1 MKKGISGDM
10 ILQIGIILIAAIT
23 TVASADIFYDAVE
36 DAVLGDPTIAAKTLA
51 SYTDIVD
58 ASNVPITIYHEVPT
72 DFLGNPGYGTV
83 LFNPTECEYTLSKYP
98 QDYMSNM
105 ILNNAWDTI
114 SIEEALT
121 YYALYKNNKNNR
133 LIKSNRLGVRNMINA
148 ARPEGYEAT
157 VSEVNKVRKAMIKE
171 KKFAAALKKEGID
184 INDYKRAL
192 VEKKIDNDITKLD
205 NLNSETQ
212 IQTKNE
218 LDSLSSKQIAEKN
231 KVTQEFLDSPGGKA
245 SLLDDGDMVNQFGGD
260 SFDRRWDEASNKWRC
275 KTGKNCVNPSGKA
288 SSGGQFASSP
298 TKESIQ
304 SLRETIIGPD
314 FEDYMIKQN
323 NIDEAF
329 EQSARTLQESIE
341 RVSKESASEVY
352 KLAFSVDSL
361 IDDLDFTKNPNADE
375 AFERLVKEVY
385 GSAIFDP
392 EYLEL
397 EKELIKLED
406 ELKEG
411 KLSPEKELKNKNR
424 INKITS
430 EMNEIVE
437 NFDINDFDETS
448 RKASKSIMVSE
459 KGIQK
464 LGLFGKIGSKYRGA
478 KATTINYI
486 KKPVTATSAFVNNL
500 NFIKTAKTAAKKQA
514 SRIGGAITKG
524 SSKFV
529 SLVGLD
535 AACKAAGAATLGVAS
550 AVCEPVNRVIAFAF
564 YSLDYIWTYYPI
576 TMFINKAQTATEAV
590 EESLVTISCKS
601 KDQDYY
607 VKVPNCKSETDLY
620 YPDFD
625 STFLGYVPG
634 LSEGLEG
641 IFAMPASRST
651 GVTKEYDNIINS
663 DNACIDS
670 HNQLLSKDVIPDAL
684 QKPTINPRETVA
696 TIPYLACGVALWAFP
711 QNGPGCTTLW
721 SLGYLSSWA
730 DTDSSEIM
738 ITAISALSIPFAGPI
753 AGPAIGAAYYL
764 NPLDSKSFFPYIS
777 KSAGTIDT
785 DSNYY
790 IENPFVISI
799 SKKEHN
805 GRLITEI
812 NKEL

>member
-36 DAVLGDPTIAAKTLA
+36 DAVLGDPTVAAKTLA

-133 LIKSNRLGVRNMINA
+133 LIKANRLGVRNMINA

-184 INDYKRAL
+184 LNDFKRAL
-192 VEKKIDNDITKLD
+192 VEQKIDNDITKLA

-212 IQTKNE
+212 TQLKNE
-218 LDSLSSKQIAEKN
+218 LDSISSKQIAEKN

-260 SFDRRWDEASNKWRC
+260 SFDRRWDEASNRWRC
-275 KTGKNCVNPSGKA
+275 KTGKNCVNPSGKT
-288 SSGGQFASSP
+288 SSGGWIASSP

-329 EQSARTLQESIE
+329 EQSARSLQESIE
-341 RVSKESASEVY
+341 RVSKEAASEVTRV
-352 KLAFSVDSL
+352 ASSVDSL
-361 IDDLDFTKNPNADE
+361 LDDLDFTKNPNADE
-375 AFERLVKEVY
+375 SFRRVMTEVY
-385 GSAIFDP
+385 GDEIFD
-392 EYLEL
+392 
-397 EKELIKLED
+397 IANA
-406 ELKEG
+406 
-411 KLSPEKELKNKNR
+411 KNLDNQAR
-424 INKITS
+424 KI
-430 EMNEIVE
+430 
-437 NFDINDFDETS
+437 
-448 RKASKSIMVSE
+448 SKSALVSE

-464 LGLFGKIGSKYRGA
+464 LGLFGKVSSKYRGA
-478 KATTINYI
+478 KAGVKEASKASIRVI
-486 KKPVTATSAFVNNL
+486 AKPVTGTVAFVNNL

-524 SSKFV
+524 SAKFV

-550 AVCEPVNRVIAFAF
+550 AICEPVNRAIAFAF
-564 YSLDYIWTYYPI
+564 YSLDGLLTYYPI
-576 TMFINKAQTATEAV
+576 TIFINKAQTATEAV

-625 STFLGYVPG
+625 SGFIGAIPG

-670 HNQLLSKDVIPDAL
+670 HNQLLSKDVIPDSL

-711 QNGPGCTTLW
+711 QHGPGCTTLW

-738 ITAISALSIPFAGPI
+738 IGAISALSIPMAGI

>member
-36 DAVLGDPTIAAKTLA
+36 DAVLGDPTVAAKTLA

-205 NLNSETQ
+205 NLNSEIQT
-212 IQTKNE
+212 QTKNE
-218 LDSLSSKQIAEKN
+218 LDSLSSKQISEKN

-245 SLLDDGDMVNQFGGD
+245 SLLDDGDFVNKYGGD
-260 SFDRRWDEASNKWRC
+260 SFDRRWDEASNRWRC
-275 KTGKNCVNPSGKA
+275 KSGKNCVNPSGKA

-329 EQSARTLQESIE
+329 EQSARSLQESIE
-341 RVSKESASEVY
+341 RVSKEAASEVTRV
-352 KLAFSVDSL
+352 ASSVDSL

-375 AFERLVKEVY
+375 SFRRVMTEVY
-385 GSAIFDP
+385 GDEIFD
-392 EYLEL
+392 
-397 EKELIKLED
+397 IANA
-406 ELKEG
+406 
-411 KLSPEKELKNKNR
+411 KNLDDQAR
-424 INKITS
+424 KI
-430 EMNEIVE
+430 
-437 NFDINDFDETS
+437 
-448 RKASKSIMVSE
+448 SKSALVSE

-464 LGLFGKIGSKYRGA
+464 LGLFGKVRSKYRGA
-478 KATTINYI
+478 KAGVKEASKASIRFI
-486 KKPVTATSAFVNNL
+486 AKPVTGTVAFVNNL

-524 SSKFV
+524 SDKFV

-535 AACKAAGAATLGVAS
+535 AACKAAGAASFGIAS
-550 AVCEPVNRVIAFAF
+550 AICEPVNRAIAFAF
-564 YSLDYIWTYYPI
+564 YSLDYLWTYLPI
-576 TMFINKAQTATEAV
+576 TYFINKAQTATEAV

-625 STFLGYVPG
+625 SAPFIGLIPG

-670 HNQLLSKDVIPDAL
+670 HNQLLSKDVIPDSL

-711 QNGPGCTTLW
+711 QHGPGCTTLW

-738 ITAISALSIPFAGPI
+738 IGAISALSIPMAGI

>member
-36 DAVLGDPTIAAKTLA
+36 DAVLGDPTVAAKTLA

-133 LIKSNRLGVRNMINA
+133 LIGTNRAGIRRNLQA
-148 ARPEGYEAT
+148 SGYDAT
-157 VSEVNKVRKAMIKE
+157 VSEVNQMRKAMIKE
-171 KKFAAALKKEGID
+171 AKFAAALKKEGID
-184 INDYKRAL
+184 ITELKKMFANKR
-192 VEKKIDNDITKLD
+192 IDKL
-205 NLNSETQ
+205 NAEIKELNSLADSQKKSIKQSIDDLTTQ
-212 IQTKNE
+212 
-218 LDSLSSKQIAEKN
+218 
-231 KVTQEFLDSPGGKA
+231 KVNARQKAYDDFLESPGGKA
-245 SLLDDGDMVNQFGGD
+245 SVMEDGPLVNKYGGD
-260 SFDRRWDEASNKWRC
+260 SFDRDWNVNAERWKC
-275 KTGKNCVNPSGKA
+275 KSGKNCVNPSGKV
-288 SSGGQFASSP
+288 SSGGQFTSAAPSS
-298 TKESIQ
+298 TSIDNLRLTAMVEDIAVYEDTLKNIDDTFENSARILQ
-304 SLRETIIGPD
+304 DSLRTVSDDVAQET
-314 FEDYMIKQN
+314 YN
-323 NIDEAF
+323 LA
-329 EQSARTLQESIE
+329 
-341 RVSKESASEVY
+341 
-352 KLAFSVDSL
+352 KLADETKMSLDFVNNPKADQYFTDLLLEFADDPEINSVD
-361 IDDLDFTKNPNADE
+361 D
-375 AFERLVKEVY
+375 LVKK
-385 GSAIFDP
+385 G
-392 EYLEL
+392 
-397 EKELIKLED
+397 KIKNLD
-406 ELKEG
+406 EIARKIAKSG
-411 KLSPEKELKNKNR
+411 IVADSGIRKLS
-424 INKITS
+424 
-430 EMNEIVE
+430 V
-437 NFDINDFDETS
+437 
-448 RKASKSIMVSE
+448 
-459 KGIQK
+459 
-464 LGLFGKIGSKYRGA
+464 FGKVRAKYRGA
-478 KATTINYI
+478 KATTFNYI
-486 KKPVTATSAFVNNL
+486 KKPVTATAAFVNNL

-524 SSKFV
+524 SAKFV

-711 QNGPGCTTLW
+711 QHGPGCTTLW

>member
-36 DAVLGDPTIAAKTLA
+36 DAVLGDPTVAAKTLA

-133 LIKSNRLGVRNMINA
+133 LIGANRLGVRNMINA

-184 INDYKRAL
+184 LNDFKRAL
-192 VEKKIDNDITKLD
+192 VEQKIDNDITKLA

-212 IQTKNE
+212 TQLKNE
-218 LDSLSSKQIAEKN
+218 LDSISSKQIAEKN
-231 KVTQEFLDSPGGKA
+231 KVTQEFLDSPGGIA
-245 SLLDDGDMVNQFGGD
+245 SVMEDGPLVNKYGGD
-260 SFDRRWDEASNKWRC
+260 SFDREWNVKAERFKC
-275 KTGKNCVNPSGKA
+275 KSGKNCVNPSGKI
-288 SSGGQFASSP
+288 SSGGQFASAP

-329 EQSARTLQESIE
+329 EQSARSLQESIE
-341 RVSKESASEVY
+341 RVSKEAASEVTRV
-352 KLAFSVDSL
+352 ASSVDSL
-361 IDDLDFTKNPNADE
+361 LDDLDFTKNPNADE
-375 AFERLVKEVY
+375 SFRRVMTEVY
-385 GSAIFDP
+385 GDEIFD
-392 EYLEL
+392 
-397 EKELIKLED
+397 IANA
-406 ELKEG
+406 
-411 KLSPEKELKNKNR
+411 KNLDNQAR
-424 INKITS
+424 KI
-430 EMNEIVE
+430 
-437 NFDINDFDETS
+437 
-448 RKASKSIMVSE
+448 SKSALVSE

-464 LGLFGKIGSKYRGA
+464 LGLFGKVSSKYRGA
-478 KATTINYI
+478 KAGVKEASKASIRVI
-486 KKPVTATSAFVNNL
+486 AKPVTGTVAFVNNL

-524 SSKFV
+524 SAKFV

-550 AVCEPVNRVIAFAF
+550 AICEPVNRAIAFAF
-564 YSLDYIWTYYPI
+564 YSLDGLLTYYPI
-576 TMFINKAQTATEAV
+576 TIFINKAQTATEAV

-625 STFLGYVPG
+625 SGFIGAIPG

-670 HNQLLSKDVIPDAL
+670 HNQLLSKDVIPDSL

-711 QNGPGCTTLW
+711 QHGPGCTTLW

-738 ITAISALSIPFAGPI
+738 IGAISALSIPFAGPI

>member
-1 MKKGISGDM
+1 
-10 ILQIGIILIAAIT
+10 
-23 TVASADIFYDAVE
+23 
-36 DAVLGDPTIAAKTLA
+36 
-51 SYTDIVD
+51 
-58 ASNVPITIYHEVPT
+58 
-72 DFLGNPGYGTV
+72 
-83 LFNPTECEYTLSKYP
+83 
-98 QDYMSNM
+98 
-105 ILNNAWDTI
+105 
-114 SIEEALT
+114 
-121 YYALYKNNKNNR
+121 
-133 LIKSNRLGVRNMINA
+133 MINA

-184 INDYKRAL
+184 LNDFKRAL
-192 VEKKIDNDITKLD
+192 VEQKIDNDITKLA

-212 IQTKNE
+212 TQLKNE
-218 LDSLSSKQIAEKN
+218 LDSISSKQIAEKN

-245 SLLDDGDMVNQFGGD
+245 SLLKDEFLVNDYGGD
-260 SFDRRWDEASNKWRC
+260 SFDRRWDKDSKRWRC

-288 SSGGQFASSP
+288 SAGGQFASAP

-304 SLRETIIGPD
+304 NLRETIVGPD
-314 FEDYMIKQN
+314 FEEYMIKQN

-329 EQSARTLQESIE
+329 EQSARSLQESIE
-341 RVSKESASEVY
+341 RVSKEAASEVTRV
-352 KLAFSVDSL
+352 ASSVDSL
-361 IDDLDFTKNPNADE
+361 LDDLDFTKNPNADE
-375 AFERLVKEVY
+375 SFRRVMTEVY
-385 GSAIFDP
+385 GDEIFD
-392 EYLEL
+392 
-397 EKELIKLED
+397 IANA
-406 ELKEG
+406 
-411 KLSPEKELKNKNR
+411 KNLDNQAR
-424 INKITS
+424 KI
-430 EMNEIVE
+430 
-437 NFDINDFDETS
+437 
-448 RKASKSIMVSE
+448 SKSALVSE

-464 LGLFGKIGSKYRGA
+464 LGLFGKVSSKYRGA
-478 KATTINYI
+478 KAGVKEASKASIRVI
-486 KKPVTATSAFVNNL
+486 AKPVIATAAFVTPD
-500 NFIKTAKTAAKKQA
+500 FIKTSATAAKKQA

-524 SSKFV
+524 SAKFV

-535 AACKAAGAATLGVAS
+535 AACKAAGAATVGVAS
-550 AVCEPVNRVIAFAF
+550 AICEPVNRAIAFAF
-564 YSLDYIWTYYPI
+564 YSLDGLLTYYPI
-576 TMFINKAQTATEAV
+576 TIFINKAQTATEAV

-625 STFLGYVPG
+625 SGFIGAIPG

-670 HNQLLSKDVIPDAL
+670 HNQLLSKDVIPDSL

-696 TIPYLACGVALWAFP
+696 TIPYLACGAALWVFP
-711 QNGPGCTTLW
+711 QHGPGCTTLW

-738 ITAISALSIPFAGPI
+738 IGAISILSIPWAGA